1 MDSSSSTA
9 DAAEQGRAYQP
20 LASGLNFFQRALCA
34 VVATGP
40 VPKHVAFIM
49 DGNRRFARQRGW
61 IVADGHRL
69 GYDKLEEALRWCC
82 ELGVVAVT
90 VFAFSIENFKREPEE
105 VDALMA
111 LCEEKLRRMCDEEH
125 MVQRRGVRVRVVG
138 DLGRLTPSL
147 RAEMQN
153 VMRLTQD
160 NTQALLNVC
169 FSYTSRD
176 EIVGAVRRLAAA
188 CTEGKLQPTDVNEAL
203 VEQCLYTAAPGCP
216 PLELLVRTSGERRLS
231 DFMLWQS
238 AKACVAFTHVLWPE
252 LSLGRFLLL
261 ILQYQL
267 ATPHLRAALRP
278 RAAASCGG
286 GLRGPTAD
294 SKGAILLL
302 LLLAAAAAAAAA
314 YFAEAAWRTH
324 ALAAAAACALGW
336 VAVALLPLPEP
347 APPPLADD
355 DDAAAA
361 PKPDAGAAPAAQRRV
376 RDYLAQLNVDRF
388 L

>member
-9 DAAEQGRAYQP
+9 DAAEQGRAAP

-188 CTEGKLQPTDVNEAL
+188 CTEGKLQPADVNEAL
-203 VEQCLYTAAPGCP
+203 VEQCLYTAAPGCRGVAINP
-216 PLELLVRTSGERRLS
+216 GPLYMMAG
-231 DFMLWQS
+231 S
-238 AKACVAFTHVLWPE
+238 AV
-252 LSLGRFLLL
+252 
-261 ILQYQL
+261 INQ
-267 ATPHLRAALRP
+267 
-278 RAAASCGG
+278 
-286 GLRGPTAD
+286 
-294 SKGAILLL
+294 
-302 LLLAAAAAAAAA
+302 
-314 YFAEAAWRTH
+314 
-324 ALAAAAACALGW
+324 
-336 VAVALLPLPEP
+336 
-347 APPPLADD
+347 
-355 DDAAAA
+355 
-361 PKPDAGAAPAAQRRV
+361 
-376 RDYLAQLNVDRF
+376 DR
-388 L
+388 

>member
-1 MDSSSSTA
+1 MDSGSQS
-9 DAAEQGRAYQP
+9 DAAEQGRAGAQP

-169 FSYTSRD
+169 FSYTSRN
-176 EIVGAVRRLAAA
+176 EIASAVQRLSGA
-188 CTEGKLQPTDVNEAL
+188 CSEGKLLPYDISE
-203 VEQCLYTAAPGCP
+203 
-216 PLELLVRTSGERRLS
+216 VRP
-231 DFMLWQS
+231 
-238 AKACVAFTHVLWPE
+238 V
-252 LSLGRFLLL
+252 
-261 ILQYQL
+261 QL
-267 ATPHLRAALRP
+267 ARACGRALRLGLAVRLAHGLGHGLTLTFARTRSCSSAACSLPLRAP
-278 RAAASCGG
+278 S
-286 GLRGPTAD
+286 P
-294 SKGAILLL
+294 SI
-302 LLLAAAAAAAAA
+302 
-314 YFAEAAWRTH
+314 
-324 ALAAAAACALGW
+324 
-336 VAVALLPLPEP
+336 
-347 APPPLADD
+347 
-355 DDAAAA
+355 
-361 PKPDAGAAPAAQRRV
+361 
-376 RDYLAQLNVDRF
+376 
-388 L
+388 